1 MPTVGDKTCIRHDA
15 MESPS
20 HVYNLSDSAYLARSD
35 SSTGRTTTL
44 LMVRMPCTV
53 SVAFLT
59 TLYIGSSQDTY
70 VFSLNLFH
78 CHGMSVA
85 DNVYHTKTVLK
96 YFKSRSQ
103 SSSGDGLPS
112 CTLSKSV
119 AINFLREAITAKQL
133 RIELWVQSSSS
144 KSSSSSANWELDRQA
159 SPGNFEEV
167 EDLLFDSSSQ
177 NITESPM
184 CLAITYRIKDGIKSV
199 GIAYIDSVERR
210 LGVTE
215 FVENDI
221 FSNTEV
227 CLVIHIEHPIDLLTL
242 YRFSFPQS
250 LLIQLGVKEV
260 LIPAEEK
267 TTEIEAQKLRKLVE
281 RCGIVFTERKRS
293 KLKLS
298 ALRLSCSAS

>member
-1 MPTVGDKTCIRHDA
+1 MYSGYRFHIHPLIRNPDT
-15 MESPS
+15 E
-20 HVYNLSDSAYLARSD
+20 VC
-35 SSTGRTTTL
+35 L
-44 LMVRMPCTV
+44 LPPC
-53 SVAFLT
+53 AW
-59 TLYIGSSQDTY
+59 
-70 VFSLNLFH
+70 SL
-78 CHGMSVA
+78 VA

-144 KSSSSSANWELDRQA
+144 KSSAANWELDKQA

-167 EDLLFDSSSQ
+167 EDLLFDSSHQ

-184 CLAITYRIKDGIKSV
+184 CLAITFKVKDGIKTV

-210 LGVTE
+210 LGITE

-227 CLVIHIEHPIDLLTL
+227 CFQYETN
-242 YRFSFPQS
+242 
-250 LLIQLGVKEV
+250 
-260 LIPAEEK
+260 
-267 TTEIEAQKLRKLVE
+267 IEAT
-281 RCGIVFTERKRS
+281 C
-293 KLKLS
+293 
-298 ALRLSCSAS
+298 